1 MQRNID
7 EARRALTEKPLF
19 ATSAERVLILNEIKS
34 KYNGRPQPERFA
46 ALLSELLER
55 VSRPIEE
62 YDLIAGRAVDRELS
76 DDEEKIFQ
84 SYLKDADNPLKMNIL
99 SSGHSTISWD
109 MLFEGGL
116 DGMKKAAE
124 ASLEKYSE
132 DEEKRVFLT
141 SAIKLYGAISDYI
154 LKYAETAELAG
165 LTEVAKNLRTAA
177 RRPDSFYSALQLH
190 WIITLINCTYITPNP
205 TFTLGRMDVLLYPF
219 YKADIESGRLTR
231 ERAKDYIT
239 DYYCKHNL
247 IMGRGEHQIGDSTNS
262 TTFERIFNFDAP
274 QYLLLA
280 GKDKDGNPCVNELT
294 ELFAECIVP
303 EFKNPVVVVRYFG
316 GLNEQFPTL
325 WKTLIKK
332 AIASSSMMF
341 YNDDNVQKT
350 LARYGIPKEDLCRYE
365 HFGCNWPSLGDDSI
379 WLQNAPRS
387 KKFGVYTSKDEE
399 KQLDIPFMRTNTEH
413 GWPED
418 LLIVLRELE
427 GQAEISMDEIY
438 DKFFARM
445 ADFIDRKLEWSEH
458 ETAARKRRPSAL
470 LSFRDLF
477 SRSAIE
483 RGECLSAC
491 AKYHFQL
498 HSFYMFGTVS
508 DCFTVIDRLVVR
520 EKRLALSELL
530 AATDANFVGH
540 EETLALI
547 RSVDK
552 YGSDEEISNGHAAAL
567 AKRFSDLVIE
577 KSRITLERSGILLV
591 SCLQSDTWHIK
602 LGELFGATP
611 NGRLAGTPFSQN
623 SRPSNGSAKN
633 GLTAMLNSMLNIPS
647 DGFLSGALNLDID
660 NRQFAGER
668 GEAMLSVMLG
678 SYFNAGG
685 LHAQVSC
692 TSAED
697 LIDAKENPT
706 CHRDIRVRVT
716 GYSGIFVDM
725 PEKLQND
732 IIERLK

>member
-1 MQRNID
+1 MQINID
-7 EARRALTEKPLF
+7 EARRALTEKPMF
-19 ATSAERVLILNEIKS
+19 ATSAERVLILDEIKS
-34 KYNGRPQPERFA
+34 KYNSLPQPKRFSA
-46 ALLSELLER
+46 MLSELLSR
-55 VSRPIEE
+55 VSVPIEDH
-62 YDLIAGRAVDRELS
+62 DLIVGRCVDRELTE
-76 DDEEKIFQ
+76 DEEKIFQ
-84 SYLKDADNPLKMNIL
+84 KYIKHPDNPNRLSLL
-99 SSGHSTISWD
+99 SSGHSTISWE
-109 MLFEGGL
+109 MILQKGL
-116 DGMKKAAE
+116 SGLKAEVSRSAKDAE
-124 ASLEKYSE
+124 S
-132 DEEKRVFLT
+132 EEKRVFFSSMLEAYE
-141 SAIKLYGAISDYI
+141 AIEGYI
-154 LKYAETAELAG
+154 LRYADSAESKG
-165 LTEVAKNLRTAA
+165 LTAVAKNLRASVNA
-177 RRPDSFYSALQLH
+177 PDSFYSALQLF
-190 WIITLINCTYITPNP
+190 WILTLINCAYITPNP
-205 TFTLGRMDVLLYPF
+205 TFTLGRLDKLLYPL
-219 YKADIESGRLTR
+219 YKADIESGRMT
-231 ERAKDYIT
+231 KDNARRYIT

-262 TTFERIFNFDAP
+262 TTFDRIFNFDAP

-280 GKDKDGNPCVNELT
+280 GKDEDGNPSVNELT

-365 HFGCNWPSLGDDSI
+365 HFGCNWPSLGDDSA
-379 WLQNAPRS
+379 WLQNAPHS
-387 KKFGVYTSKDEE
+387 KKFGVYTSKEEE
-399 KQLDIPFMRTNTEH
+399 KQLDIPFMKTNTAH

-427 GQAEISMDEIY
+427 GRAEISMDEIY

-458 ETAARKRRPSAL
+458 ETKARKRRPSAL

-477 SRSAIE
+477 SRSSIE

-491 AKYHFQL
+491 AKYHFNL

-520 EKRLALSELL
+520 EKRLTLSELL
-530 AATDANFVGH
+530 AATDANFVGY
-540 EETLALI
+540 EETLALV

-577 KSRITLERSGILLV
+577 KSRITLERSGVLLV

-611 NGRLAGTPFSQN
+611 NGRLANTPFSQN
-623 SRPSNGSAKN
+623 SRPSNGAAKN
-633 GLTAMLNSMLNIPS
+633 GLTAMLNSMLNLPS

-668 GEAMLSVMLG
+668 GETMLSVLLG

-692 TSAED
+692 TSADD